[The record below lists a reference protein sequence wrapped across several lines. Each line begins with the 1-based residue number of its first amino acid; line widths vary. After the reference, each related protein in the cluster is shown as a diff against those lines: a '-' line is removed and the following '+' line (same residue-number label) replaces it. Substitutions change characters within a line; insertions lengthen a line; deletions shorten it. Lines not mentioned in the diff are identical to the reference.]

1 MIKQWLVLTLLV
13 LTLVA
18 CGGNNGNGGNDRNRG
33 NSDNTA
39 PSTDPNT
46 VLMNT
51 TDFVPKAVT
60 IPVDTSLTLKAEG
73 FVPHFIAN
81 GTWENGAAVAGRE
94 TGAPEVN
101 NLQIEGGKEGMI
113 GPFTEVG
120 TFQFYCTIHPNMNL
134 TVTVE

>member
-1 MIKQWLVLTLLV
+1 MLKQWIVLTILV

-18 CGGNNGNGGNDRNRG
+18 CGGGNNGNSGNGGNST
-33 NSDNTA
+33 NSTA
-39 PSTDPNT
+39 STDPNM

-51 TDFVPKAVT
+51 TDFVPAAVT

-81 GTWENGAAVAGRE
+81 GIWQNGTAMAARE
-94 TGAPEVN
+94 DGAPEVN
-101 NLQIEGGKEGMI
+101 NIQIDGGKEGMI
-113 GPFTEVG
+113 GPFTKAG